1 MNDCV
6 IGVIKEKYA
15 EEYSVDINSSFDG
28 RLNVVAFEGATKRNR
43 PYLKVFRCLVMILSF
58 SLDR

>member
-15 EEYSVDINSSFDG
+15 EEYSVDINSAFDG
-28 RLNVVAFEGATKRNR
+28 RLNAIAFEGATKQDR
-43 PYLKVFRCLVMILSF
+43 PFLKVFTMLIL
-58 SLDR
+58 